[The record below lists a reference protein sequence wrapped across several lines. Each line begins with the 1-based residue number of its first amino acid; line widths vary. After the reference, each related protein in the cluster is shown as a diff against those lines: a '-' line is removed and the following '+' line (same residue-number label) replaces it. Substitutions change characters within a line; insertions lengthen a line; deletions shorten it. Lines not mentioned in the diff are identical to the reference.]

1 VNTCGSTSE
10 VKEQNATSIEFN
22 KGLLKSLDEG
32 TISAHD
38 ALRQKREL
46 LEEVD
51 MEITRQWVC
60 KYDCAKLASVYMH

>member
-1 VNTCGSTSE
+1 VITCGATSE
-10 VKEQNATSIEFN
+10 VREQNATSIEFN

-60 KYDCAKLASVYMH
+60 KYDCANLASVYMH